1 MNCMEYESDNIKKKL
16 MIDSIRNSMGNVTEA
31 CKKADIAR
39 NTHYRWLRDDPNYA
53 QAVEDVME
61 ERLDFAESK
70 LLENIKGNDTT
81 SIIFFLKTQGKGRG
95 YVERSQVETK
105 NVTQFSEMSDDEL
118 NEFIESNTSGS
129 GE

>member
-1 MNCMEYESDNIKKKL
+1 M
-16 MIDSIRNSMGNVTEA
+16 
-31 CKKADIAR
+31 
-39 NTHYRWLRDDPNYA
+39 
-53 QAVEDVME
+53 
-61 ERLDFAESK
+61 
-70 LLENIKGNDTT
+70 LENIKGNDTT